1 MDKNNFRKTQR
12 GKNKMPRGL
21 LIVMAYIC
29 AVFVIAGITVT
40 ALLLHKPSVDP
51 TPQFPT
57 DGTTA
62 PAEETTAT
70 ATDPEDPF
78 TRKNGFYT
86 FLVAGVDDVSMS
98 TDVLMLASLDTQS
111 GKINIVQIP
120 RDTFINKEVGGYSS
134 VTRVNAVFT
143 AEYNRQR
150 NGGATEAKAKHLAM
164 QDLQARLSAALCVN
178 IDEYILIN
186 TTGFRNVIDAVGG
199 IWYDIPE
206 DMDYEDLDQNLYI
219 HLKAGY
225 QHLNGEQCEQLI
237 RYRSGYATG
246 DIGRVELRGDFMV
259 EALRQV
265 KNNITVGNMISMI
278 PNLINNVNTSMSVAD
293 IVSYTKS
300 VYSVDN
306 ANIAVRTIGGS
317 TVQNPAT
324 GAWLY
329 YCLNKKEALADVN
342 ECLNVYKTDISSE
355 LFDQNGFFTDNKNA
369 SNLYINDYY
378 LS

>member
-1 MDKNNFRKTQR
+1 MEKESFRNTQKKKNRKSRT
-12 GKNKMPRGL
+12 L
-21 LIVMAYIC
+21 FIVAVYIC

-62 PAEETTAT
+62 EPEQTTDAAAE
-70 ATDPEDPF
+70 PEDPY
-78 TRKNGFYT
+78 TRKDGFYT
-86 FLVAGVDDVSMS
+86 FLIAGVDDVSMS
-98 TDVLMLASLDTQS
+98 TDVLMLASLDTAS
-111 GKINIVQIP
+111 GSIHIVQIP
-120 RDTFINKEVGGYSS
+120 RDTFVNKEVGGYSS

-150 NGGATEAKAKHLAM
+150 SSGATEAKAKHLAM
-164 QDLQARLSAALCVN
+164 QDLQARLSAALCIN
-178 IDEYILIN
+178 IDEYVLIN

-199 IWYDIPE
+199 IWYDVPQ
-206 DMDYEDLDQNLYI
+206 DMDYEDPEQNLYI

-225 QHLNGEQCEQLI
+225 QHLDGEQCEQLI
-237 RYRSGYATG
+237 RYRKGYATG
-246 DIGRVELRGDFMV
+246 DIGRVEMRGDFLV

-265 KNNITVGNMISMI
+265 KSNITIGNMISMI
-278 PNLINNVNTSMSVAD
+278 PNLIKNVSTSMSVAD

-300 VYSVDN
+300 VYGIGNED
-306 ANIAVRTIGGS
+306 IYVRTLSGS
-317 TVQNPAT
+317 TLQDPIT
-324 GAWLY
+324 GKWSSHY
-329 YCLNKKEALADVN
+329 YLNKEDALADIN

-355 LFDQNGFFTDNKNA
+355 IFDSEGFFAD
-369 SNLYINDYY
+369 SSSDSYIYDYY